1 MALIDELKI
10 YAKAGNGGDGVV
22 RWLREKSKPWS
33 GPAGGNG
40 GKGGDVYLKGIRDAS
55 VLAEYTHD
63 TKFKAENGQAGAKNS
78 REGANGADL
87 YIKVPV
93 GSLVTNLDTGE
104 QYDVDEDGKEILILK
119 GARGGLGN
127 EHFKSSTNTT
137 PYESTPGKEGPDGNF
152 FIELRLFADLG
163 LVGYPN
169 AGKSTFL
176 NSVTNAKSKIGAYPF
191 TTLDPHLGVLEEFV
205 IADIPGIIEGA
216 SEGKGLGVKFLKHI
230 KRTKAIL
237 HLVSFDRTDDE
248 NGEEMS
254 MMEKY
259 KNIRKELE
267 NYDPELG
274 EKKEIILLT
283 KTDTVD
289 EKTIKKEV
297 KNFEKLPASTRGD
310 SSTRGGKKPV
320 LVMSAYDDESVKN
333 AKDEI
338 VKILRN
344 RK

>member
-40 GKGGDVYLKGIRDAS
+40 GKGADVYFKAVRDS
-55 VLAEYTHD
+55 SILADYMHEP
-63 TKFKAENGQAGAKNS
+63 KFRAENGGAGAKNS
-78 REGANGADL
+78 REGANGEDL
-87 YIKVPV
+87 YIKVPL

-104 QYDVDEDGKEILILK
+104 QYDMDADGKEILILK
-119 GARGGLGN
+119 GGRGGLGN

-137 PYESTPGKEGPDGNF
+137 PYEFTPGKEGEDGNY

-176 NSVTNAKSKIGAYPF
+176 NSVTNAHSKIGAYPF
-191 TTLDPHLGVLEEFV
+191 TTLDPHLGVLQEFV

-230 KRTKAIL
+230 KRTKVIL
-237 HLVSFDRTDDE
+237 HLVSFEGHGPEDE
-248 NGEEMS
+248 DS
-254 MMEKY
+254 MMQTY
-259 KNIRKELE
+259 KNIRHELE
-267 NYDPELG
+267 SYDEDLAQ
-274 EKKEIILLT
+274 KDEIILLT
-283 KTDTVD
+283 KSDTVD
-289 EKTIKKEV
+289 EKFVKTELKK
-297 KNFEKLPASTRGD
+297 FEKLG
-310 SSTRGGKKPV
+310 KPV
-320 LVMSAYDDESVKN
+320 FVMSAFDEDSVK
-333 AKDEI
+333 KVSDEV
-338 VKILRN
+338 VKILRG
-344 RK
+344 KK